1 MKVILQQDVKGQGK
15 KGQMIEASDGYARNF
30 LLPRKLAVPATA
42 ENVNTMKM
50 QEKAKKAQEAAEK
63 AEAEATAA
71 KLKELTVKVVAKGG
85 NGGRLF
91 GAVTSKEIAD
101 ALQAQHGIAIP
112 KTKIVQDEPI
122 KAFGGYELKVK
133 LGYEVT
139 GTLKVVVAEAEPGTG
154 GQRPSVYAQAG
165 LPWVGRPLWPPA
177 GAHRGRPCGV
187 CVLSRPHFTLPEVRN
202 MPSEEELLT
211 RQMPHSTEAEQ
222 SVLGS
227 MLIDA
232 RCVPEVIEALRPEDF
247 YLRTNREIYETIYS
261 MFNFSLT
268 IDPVTVLEHMKQN
281 GVYDEN
287 TSRNYILQLMEI
299 TPTAANVK
307 EYVAIVKD
315 KALLRRIA
323 ETAGELT
330 AMVQEGTGTAQEVL
344 EAAEQR
350 IYAIRQGRS
359 AQGLAHISSV
369 ILNVYERLNEL
380 AASDSAVPGLSTGLP
395 DVDMAISGLNK
406 SDLILLAA
414 RPGMGKTSFALNMLL
429 HAGKFSGKTVVF
441 FSLEM
446 SREQLAMRLISGES
460 FVDNKK
466 LVTGKLGEEDWTKI
480 AAASAALNQT
490 QILIDDNPS
499 LSVADMNAKCR
510 RVDNL
515 GLVVRLPPA
524 HDLRGR
530 PPAAATTASRSS
542 PTSAPKIIA
551 KELNVPVVCLSQ
563 LSAARRA
570 APTSGPC
577 SPTCVSR
584 APSSRTPTSSLFLY
598 RDDYYNDSDENHNL
612 AECIIAKNRHGE
624 TRTVELQWLPE
635 YTTFSSIDRR
645 HIEY

>member
-1 MKVILQQDVKGQGK
+1 
-15 KGQMIEASDGYARNF
+15 
-30 LLPRKLAVPATA
+30 
-42 ENVNTMKM
+42 
-50 QEKAKKAQEAAEK
+50 
-63 AEAEATAA
+63 
-71 KLKELTVKVVAKGG
+71 
-85 NGGRLF
+85 
-91 GAVTSKEIAD
+91 
-101 ALQAQHGIAIP
+101 
-112 KTKIVQDEPI
+112 
-122 KAFGGYELKVK
+122 
-133 LGYEVT
+133 
-139 GTLKVVVAEAEPGTG
+139 
-154 GQRPSVYAQAG
+154 
-165 LPWVGRPLWPPA
+165 
-177 GAHRGRPCGV
+177 
-187 CVLSRPHFTLPEVRN
+187 

-287 TSRNYILQLMEI
+287 TSRNYVLQLMEI

-515 GLVVRLPPA
+515 GLVVIDYLQ
-524 HDLRGR
+524 LM
-530 PPAAATTASRSS
+530 
-542 PTSAPKIIA
+542 TSAGGPTRSGDNRQQIVSDISRALKIMA

-563 LSAARRA
+563 LSRGPESRSDKR
-570 APTSGPC
+570 PMLSDLRESGAIEQDADI
-577 SPTCVSR
+577 VM
-584 APSSRTPTSSLFLY
+584 FLY

-635 YTTFSSIDRR
+635 YTTFSTGGTANIDAEWGDVGIAPYVGADAHIRPPQRR
-645 HIEY
+645 LYAGNHQSPDNRIRHAPPGGHGAVRRVRRCGFHVPASPAPHLGRRGGLPGGGRPLQPQPARGRIRPGRRLCGGVVRRAGHPLRHWRGRRGP